1 MESAS
6 GQALFLAGLFSLGVF
21 AVGAV
26 FVTVCRRGA
35 SGRLV
40 RNQRAGIRTPST
52 MRSDQAWVAGHRAAA
67 RHAPLYVI
75 AALGISVALFALA
88 LQGVQWA
95 VIMGG
100 IGGVLVIV
108 ALSIFSAVVASRA
121 ARKADDGTDHR
132 KAPVDY
138 ANLPTANVLSPRAAA
153 AVSWTFAVL
162 AWAATVL
169 MLIGIC
175 YGYVQSIHHQLPP
188 NGTFGFRDATT
199 FACLPA
205 WYAGQKAGFSWVLFG
220 YGPILA
226 LSILICPAAAI
237 KGRSPR
243 DLGAFSMGTLFL
255 AVFAVI
261 IAGIHAD
268 SVARA
273 VNC

>member
-1 MESAS
+1 MEPAR

-21 AVGAV
+21 AVSAI
-26 FVTVCRRGA
+26 FVTVCRRAA
-35 SGRLV
+35 SGQLV
-40 RNQRAGIRTPST
+40 RNPRAGIRTPST

-67 RHAPLYVI
+67 RHAPLYVVV
-75 AALGISVALFALA
+75 ALGISVALFACA
-88 LQGVQWA
+88 LHGMKWA
-95 VIMGG
+95 VIVGG
-100 IGGVLVIV
+100 IAGVLVIV
-108 ALSIFSAVVASRA
+108 AMSIFSAVVASRT
-121 ARKADDGTDHR
+121 ARKADDGTGR
-132 KAPVDY
+132 RTAPVDY
-138 ANLPTANVLSPRAAA
+138 TNLPAANVLSPRTAT
-153 AVSWTFAVL
+153 AVAWAGAVL

-175 YGYVQSIHHQLPP
+175 HGYVQSIHHQLPP

-243 DLGAFSMGTLFL
+243 DLVAVSIGTLFL

-273 VNC
+273 INC

>member
-1 MESAS
+1 MESVR
-6 GQALFLAGLFSLGVF
+6 GQAIFLAGLFSLAVF
-21 AVGAV
+21 AVSAI
-26 FVTVCRRGA
+26 FVTVCRRA
-35 SGRLV
+35 ATGRLV
-40 RNQRAGIRTPST
+40 RNPRAGIRTPST

-67 RHAPLYVI
+67 RQAPLYVVI
-75 AALGISVALFALA
+75 ALGISVALFEFALRG
-88 LQGVQWA
+88 LQWA
-95 VIMGG
+95 VIVGG
-100 IGGVLVIV
+100 IAGVLVIV
-108 ALSIFSAVVASRA
+108 ALSIVSAVVASRA
-121 ARKADDGTDHR
+121 ARKADDGTGHG

-138 ANLPTANVLSPRAAA
+138 ANLPAANVLSPRTATALA
-153 AVSWTFAVL
+153 WVGAVL

-169 MLIGIC
+169 MLVGIS
-175 YGYVQSIHHQLPP
+175 YGYVESIHHQLPP
-188 NGTFGFRDATT
+188 NGTFGFRDSTT

-243 DLGAFSMGTLFL
+243 DLVAFSMGTLFL

-261 IAGIHAD
+261 IAAIHAD